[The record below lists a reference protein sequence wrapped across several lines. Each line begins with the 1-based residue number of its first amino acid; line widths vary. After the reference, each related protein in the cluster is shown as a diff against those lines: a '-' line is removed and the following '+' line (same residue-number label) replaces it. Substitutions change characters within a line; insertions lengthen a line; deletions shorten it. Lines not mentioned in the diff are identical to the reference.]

1 MADIY
6 LNYEDDDIYCTPG
19 QRIQWIFPVIEC
31 RATRNLRDI
40 VNTFRQERITFTLL
54 LGDFIASLLMT
65 EWDCFYDDRSGKQN
79 AHPEDRMSAVLVD
92 VLSDGMYN
100 HVVHEL
106 GMDGDDDDDD
116 DVLDAHI
123 QSYTEALYM
132 EMDTIHSQL
141 LPVYA
146 PYVRKYLDRAD
157 AMRVSKI
164 TGIDIIG
171 DALFVMGVL
180 R

>member
-1 MADIY
+1 
-6 LNYEDDDIYCTPG
+6 
-19 QRIQWIFPVIEC
+19 
-31 RATRNLRDI
+31 
-40 VNTFRQERITFTLL
+40 
-54 LGDFIASLLMT
+54 
-65 EWDCFYDDRSGKQN
+65 
-79 AHPEDRMSAVLVD
+79 MSAVLVD

-106 GMDGDDDDDD
+106 GMDGDDDEDD
-116 DVLDAHI
+116 DVLDTHI
-123 QSYTEALYM
+123 QTYTEALYM

-171 DALFVMGVL
+171 DALFVIGVL

>member
-65 EWDCFYDDRSGKQN
+65 EWDCFYDDRTGEQK
-79 AHPEDRMSAVLVD
+79 AHPEDRISAVLVD
-92 VLSDGMYN
+92 ILSDGMYS

-106 GMDGDDDDDD
+106 GVVSEDDDDDEID
-116 DVLDAHI
+116 TRI
-123 QSYTEALYM
+123 SSYTEALYM

-164 TGIDIIG
+164 TGIDIVG
-171 DALFVMGVL
+171 DALFVIGVL